1 MLPCFGEGAI
11 LIERGELMLQYPI
24 NFYPDGHTVDPS
36 GELDQRTVKFTFK
49 GDVLYSVH
57 YRVYNYDTEEVVT
70 STFTNYSTNQ
80 IYNNESVSIDN
91 LIVNPPFTSG
101 GNEKRYVLQCLLTQ
115 GESNML
121 LCDRFVLRGE
131 LVDDYDLSDDGTNI
145 KIEDKINLIYEWNVD
160 NQGVHTPVIENE
172 NQIFGIIK
180 MQIGSERRT
189 IMSYNY
195 NTGEVVLDYAFYHD
209 YPAGTPYQLYSN
221 YLITQQ
227 YFFKTMTTPSF
238 SNLRVRWAGQSGTP
252 VIMNGVEF
260 NADYILNEDNA
271 LKYYTITME
280 KQVGDDVDGQP
291 RHYIK
296 IYETGRTY
304 SSRVTAKFFDDY
316 DYYDENIGFPVGNSN
331 TRRYL
336 FTVNGVL
343 QNGMKISAQIESEA
357 PERIDEDVLYRL
369 NVSQINTNEYH
380 NSVKLTWRIEAG
392 IFGAAGG
399 IRIYR
404 YDMSE
409 DDVIHTRVL
418 LASVYASDEMFI
430 DSTVSPHKTYRYL
443 LVPFWRLGG
452 NVGLA
457 CNPLMSD
464 EFTTDL
470 YGYTITELIY
480 DGKSYNGKVGYRIGE
495 SWHLRAE
502 IEDSTITQNTD
513 KVLHVGYGKYSS
525 ATHTGLNYMSS
536 TFNGSIVQ
544 VDCEGE
550 KKWCDDIELVNA
562 WRDFITR
569 DCIYLLRSQ
578 KGDVWVVN
586 VVDNPTTTYDEKT
599 ITIPTSVSFNWA
611 ECASIDDIMVVV
623 GQGW

>member
-1 MLPCFGEGAI
+1 
-11 LIERGELMLQYPI
+11 MLQYPI
-24 NFYPDGHTVDPS
+24 NFYPDGHTIDPS
-36 GELDQRTVKFTFK
+36 GELAQKTISFTFK
-49 GDVLYSVH
+49 GDVLRSVH
-57 YRVYNYDTEEVVT
+57 YRIYDYDTEEIVA
-70 STFTNYSTNQ
+70 STFANHSSQQ
-80 IYNNESVSIDN
+80 IYNNETISNND
-91 LIVNPPFTSG
+91 LISPSTFPLG
-101 GNEKRYVLQCLLTQ
+101 GEHRYVIQCLLTQ

-131 LVDDYDLSDDGTNI
+131 LVEDYDSSGQNTNI

-160 NQGVHTPVIENE
+160 SQGIHTPVIENE
-172 NQIFGIIK
+172 GGTNKTFGIIK
-180 MQIGSERRT
+180 MQIGTQKRT

-195 NTGEVVLDYAFYHD
+195 NTGEVVLDDSFSYD

-221 YLITQQ
+221 YLITPQ
-227 YFFKTMTTPSF
+227 YFFKTILTPSF
-238 SNLRVRWAGQSGTP
+238 SNLVVKWAGESGSP

-260 NADYILNEDNA
+260 SADYILNEYNA
-271 LKYYTITME
+271 LKYYTVTME
-280 KQVGDDVDGQP
+280 KQVGDDVEQA
-291 RHYIK
+291 RHYAK
-296 IYETGRTY
+296 IYETERQY
-304 SSRVTAKFFDDY
+304 SNRVAAKFFDDY
-316 DYYDENIGFPVGNSN
+316 DYYDEDIGLPVGNAN

-357 PERIDEDVLYRL
+357 PERLDEDVIYRL
-369 NVSQINTNEYH
+369 TIEQINTSEYH
-380 NSVKLTWRIEAG
+380 NSVKLTWRVQAG
-392 IFGAAGG
+392 IFDTVGG

-409 DDVIHTRVL
+409 EDVIHRRVL
-418 LASVYASDEMFI
+418 LASVYASDEMFV

-443 LVPFWRLGG
+443 LVPFWRTGQ
-452 NVGLA
+452 NIGLS

-464 EFTTDL
+464 AFTTDL
-470 YGYTITELIY
+470 YGYTITELVY
-480 DGKSYNGKVGYRIGE
+480 DGKSYNGKDSYRIGE

-502 IEDSTITQNTD
+502 IEDSIITQNTD

-550 KKWCDDIELVNA
+550 KKWRDDIELVNA

-586 VVDNPTTTYDEKT
+586 VVDSPTTTYEEKT
-599 ITIPTSVSFNWA
+599 ISIPTSVSFNWA
-611 ECASIDDIMVVV
+611 ECASINDIMVVV